1 MSPAQTNPSA
11 AHQPMPNAAT
21 AGHAAP
27 AQPIQ
32 IHPTAERSD
41 PAVPPLPQ
49 HPPARRRIL
58 RRALMLGGVV
68 IVLGGTA
75 VAYLSGGRY
84 VGTDDAYVKAAQL
97 NVTTDVSGMVKTV
110 EVKEG
115 QRVSAGEVLFR
126 IDPEPFQIALDNAKA
141 TELQAEMTVTSLRAD
156 YRRAQQQVHAQ
167 EALVNVAKTTLD
179 SYEPLLKQKSIAR
192 TQWDQQQATY
202 LSALATLNS
211 LEQAASATLAR
222 LNGNPELRADAFPD
236 VMKARATVAEATRQL
251 EHTVVRAPFDGI
263 VTAVS
268 SLQPG
273 TLIISAM
280 SAFSTTSA
288 VGLVSDKNV
297 WVEAHMKE
305 TDLTLVHPGQ
315 SVDVKIDTY
324 PDCSWHGSVNA
335 VSPASG
341 GAFSPLPS
349 ENISGNWV
357 KVVQRIPV
365 RVNIDSASC
374 DVRLSTGMSAV
385 VSIDT
390 GRSHWDEFAGR

>member
-1 MSPAQTNPSA
+1 
-11 AHQPMPNAAT
+11 
-21 AGHAAP
+21 
-27 AQPIQ
+27 
-32 IHPTAERSD
+32 
-41 PAVPPLPQ
+41 
-49 HPPARRRIL
+49 
-58 RRALMLGGVV
+58 MLGGVI

-75 VAYLSGGRY
+75 IGYVTGGRY

-115 QRVSAGEVLFR
+115 QRVTAGEVLFR

-167 EALVNVAKTTLD
+167 QALVDVAKTTLD

-211 LEQAASATLAR
+211 LEQAAVATLAR
-222 LNGNPELRADAFPD
+222 LNGNPDLPVDAFPD
-236 VMKARATVAEATRQL
+236 VMKARATLAEAQRQL
-251 EHTVVRAPFDGI
+251 DHTVVRAPFDGI

-288 VGLVSDKNV
+288 VGLVSDKDV

-305 TDLTLVHPGQ
+305 TDLTRVHSGQ
-315 SVDVKIDTY
+315 AVDVQIDTY
-324 PDCSWHGSVNA
+324 PDCSWRGTVEA
-335 VSPASG
+335 VAPASG
-341 GAFSPLPS
+341 SAFSPLPS

-365 RVNIDSASC
+365 RIKLGDSAC

-390 GRSHWDEFAGR
+390 GYRRWDQFSAR